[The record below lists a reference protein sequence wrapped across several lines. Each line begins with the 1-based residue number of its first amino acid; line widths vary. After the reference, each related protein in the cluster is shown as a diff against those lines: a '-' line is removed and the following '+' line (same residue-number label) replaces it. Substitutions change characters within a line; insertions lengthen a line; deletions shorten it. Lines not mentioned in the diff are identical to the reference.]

1 MTKLKTYGDL
11 ELEGFHVDPSLANQN
26 VSPAVQKVLAFR
38 NEALTPRVRKALGLT
53 DKPEV
58 VVAKAPGGVYTKVRQ
73 RNATDETALSVMIQ
87 TGDHPT
93 SETFYKHGNRSIHRT
108 PVSTH
113 KDGKRYRHTD
123 KFGQPKQLSAEEML
137 DKLINKD
144 LGNDPALSRAR
155 YMDEHYPEGRTW
167 SKDETIGHK
176 YYNTYGEIPHAK
188 VDEQA
193 LNMGLSPAGRKVV
206 YLKGDAWEPEV
217 NDALGFPTEPE
228 LRVVGSGDGVRI
240 KAVFRSEKTDAVMAI
255 LVRTSSPYHCDTYFR
270 HGDYE
275 FRQSSHDREPMRGV
289 DEMIEDLYKS
299 VNRDP
304 HLKEARDAARV
315 RVVEEL
321 ASYKQDNLEQ

>member
-1 MTKLKTYGDL
+1 MAKLKTYGDL

-58 VVAKAPGGVYTKVRQ
+58 VVAKAPGGVYAKVRQ
-73 RNATDETALSVMIQ
+73 QNATDETALSVMIQ
-87 TGDHPT
+87 TGDRPT

-137 DKLINKD
+137 DKLIHKD

-176 YYNTYGEIPHAK
+176 YYDTYGEIPHAK

-206 YLKGDAWEPEV
+206 YRWGGRW
-217 NDALGFPTEPE
+217 
-228 LRVVGSGDGVRI
+228 
-240 KAVFRSEKTDAVMAI
+240 
-255 LVRTSSPYHCDTYFR
+255 SSY
-270 HGDYE
+270 
-275 FRQSSHDREPMRGV
+275 
-289 DEMIEDLYKS
+289 
-299 VNRDP
+299 
-304 HLKEARDAARV
+304 
-315 RVVEEL
+315 
-321 ASYKQDNLEQ
+321 